1 MLYLCISKISLPGKG
16 EGVPVPF
23 TFVKWGWFTFVKRK
37 FFLKVK
43 AVGSFIIADAN
54 IKKPT
59 SQMKKQKPYH
69 RYKNYITGKKQT
81 TSLI

>member
-1 MLYLCISKISLPGKG
+1 MLYLYISKMSLPGQG

-43 AVGSFIIADAN
+43 AVGNFNSADK
-54 IKKPT
+54 I
-59 SQMKKQKPYH
+59 
-69 RYKNYITGKKQT
+69 
-81 TSLI
+81 